1 MRWSRATWLFRGPE
15 SKLAAVSPNR
25 VFFPQEALDRWLV
38 NGEVEL
44 SQGLLTIR
52 TERRRYR
59 LVEAARVLA
68 EVSGLPDPHEVMGKV
83 KTVGFLSELG
93 ASLLG
98 ESMVIADNAYEIV
111 PGWLGSPIGT
121 FAEHRAELSGARASS
136 ISGAR
141 SLAVVSSDE
150 ELLASFLVR
159 NL

>member
-1 MRWSRATWLFRGPE
+1 MN
-15 SKLAAVSPNR
+15 KNR

-44 SQGLLTIR
+44 AQGLLTIK

-59 LVEAARVLA
+59 LVEAARVMA

-121 FAEHRAELSGARASS
+121 FAEHRAERFASTS
-136 ISGAR
+136 MPAPRPSQS
-141 SLAVVSSDE
+141 SLPGSDE

>member
-1 MRWSRATWLFRGPE
+1 M
-15 SKLAAVSPNR
+15 SKNR
-25 VFFPQEALDRWLV
+25 VFFPQEALDRWLG

-44 SQGLLTIR
+44 SQGLLTIK
-52 TERRRYR
+52 TERRRFR
-59 LVEAARVLA
+59 LVEAVRVMA

-98 ESMVIADNAYEIV
+98 ESMVIADNAYEVV

-121 FAEHRAELSGARASS
+121 FAEHRAAQETATPAPRAGAAA
-136 ISGAR
+136 G
-141 SLAVVSSDE
+141 SDE

>member
-1 MRWSRATWLFRGPE
+1 MT
-15 SKLAAVSPNR
+15 KNR

-44 SQGLLTIR
+44 AQGLLTIK

-59 LVEAARVLA
+59 LVEAARVMT

-98 ESMVIADNAYEIV
+98 ESMVIADNAYEVV
-111 PGWLGSPIGT
+111 PGWLGSPVGT
-121 FAEHRAELSGARASS
+121 FAEHRAERSASS
-136 ISGAR
+136 
-141 SLAVVSSDE
+141 SLPPPRPSSTSLPAPGSDE

>member
-1 MRWSRATWLFRGPE
+1 M
-15 SKLAAVSPNR
+15 SKNR

-44 SQGLLTIR
+44 AQGLLTIR
-52 TERRRYR
+52 AEKRKYR

-68 EVSGLPDPHEVMGKV
+68 EVSGLPDPHEVIGKV
-83 KTVGFLSELG
+83 KTVGFLNELG

-98 ESMVIADNAYEIV
+98 ESMVIADNAYEVV

-121 FAEHRAELSGARASS
+121 FAEHRAERTASTS
-136 ISGAR
+136 LPPQR
-141 SLAVVSSDE
+141 VSLAPGTDE
-150 ELLASFLVR
+150 ELLATFLVR